1 MTYALKGVNVA
12 GKVQTFTGEGS
23 AGSIIITLKE
33 ENSNDTMSDKIY
45 PYSAKVR
52 INDRAQRRGA
62 AEIIE

>member
-1 MTYALKGVNVA
+1 MTYALEGVNVA

-33 ENSNDTMSDKIY
+33 ETSNDTMSDKIY